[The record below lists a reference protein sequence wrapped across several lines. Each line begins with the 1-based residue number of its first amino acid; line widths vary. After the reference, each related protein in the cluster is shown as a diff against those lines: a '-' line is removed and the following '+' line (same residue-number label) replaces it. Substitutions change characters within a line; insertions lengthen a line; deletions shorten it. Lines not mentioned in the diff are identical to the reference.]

1 MNNDFEHPPFV
12 DNLISLKGDV
22 RQQQTA
28 GWTPGAQV
36 HQGLGCTLH
45 ADQMIPVAEGISL
58 GADVATPKKEGRYPS
73 AVLFAAYSHEL
84 QQTGAPTGT
93 NETGSSA
100 VFTDRGYNH
109 VVVSRRGMGRSQG
122 ESGVFFNST
131 DVDDHVAVIEWC
143 AKQPWCDGN
152 VVLFGL

>member
-1 MNNDFEHPPFV
+1 MNSKFEHPPLF
-12 DNLISLKGDV
+12 DNLISLKGDL

-28 GWTPGAQV
+28 GWTPGAPV

-58 GADVATPKKEGRYPS
+58 GADIATPKREGRYPS
-73 AVLFAAYSHEL
+73 VVLFAAYSHEL

-109 VVVSRRGMGRSQG
+109 VVVSRRGMWR
-122 ESGVFFNST
+122 
-131 DVDDHVAVIEWC
+131 
-143 AKQPWCDGN
+143 
-152 VVLFGL
+152 